1 MRLFFHLAARS
12 VLLLSLS
19 VPSSISLLASSAH
32 AQLKAAETVAL
43 PELLRR
49 AAKNPP
55 AVRRALALLERAKA
69 EANAAGALWLPAFTA
84 EGVAGGRYANQL
96 LLPEVRIES
105 LSYDLRA
112 SVGLDWSALNLAR
125 GATIS
130 ARDAAAQSE
139 MANSVASQRTA
150 AAQAAELYLRAG
162 AASDLIDDAKL
173 TLERRTRQH
182 QAISELVRSGNRSPV
197 EAERTK
203 VELLSAKFMLAMRES
218 DEAAAFA
225 ALAVAIGRTATE
237 PVRPAT
243 RSGEFLGATAV
254 VTAERALE
262 LAKKNRPEVQAAMWA
277 IASLREDWSAAIFE
291 RFPTLGISASGT
303 ASYAEALS
311 GYGING
317 SQYSAAAGVYL
328 RWRGLDP
335 IVWQRGIVAEASK
348 VAGERSLEVTQ
359 QTVSAE
365 AVAAFYALQRAKLER
380 ERAIEVLLTAG
391 ATREAQNDRYR
402 VGVGSL
408 LELLDA
414 ESLEQDAR
422 LRRIEAERD
431 EAIASARLLAACGL
445 LVP

>member
-1 MRLFFHLAARS
+1 MRLVLA
-12 VLLLSLS
+12 LC
-19 VPSSISLLASSAH
+19 SLLVCFSTAH
-32 AQLKAAETVAL
+32 AQLRAAETISLAD
-43 PELLRR
+43 LLRR
-49 AAKNPP
+49 ASKDPP
-55 AVRRALALLERAKA
+55 AVKRALAGLERARA
-69 EANAAGALWLPAFTA
+69 ESRAAGALWLPSFSA
-84 EGVAGGRYANQL
+84 EGVAGMRYSNQL
-96 LLPEVRIES
+96 VLPGVRFDS
-105 LSYDLRA
+105 LAYDLHS
-112 SVGLDWSALNLAR
+112 SVGLDWSALNMAR

-139 MANSVASQRTA
+139 LSSSSATQRLA

-162 AASDLIDDAKL
+162 ATSDLIDDAKL

-182 QAISELVRSGNRSPV
+182 QAISELVKTGTRSPV

-203 VELLSAKFMLAMRES
+203 VELLSAKYMLAMRES
-218 DEAAAFA
+218 DEAAAFS
-225 ALAVAIGRTATE
+225 ALAVAIGKPATAS
-237 PVRPAT
+237 VRPAT
-243 RSGEFLGATAV
+243 RSGEFLGASAV
-254 VTAERALE
+254 VNAERALE
-262 LAKKNRPEVQAAMWA
+262 LAKRNRPEVEAAVWA
-277 IASLREDWSAAIFE
+277 IAALREEWSAAILE
-291 RFPTLGISASGT
+291 RFPTAGVSANGSASY
-303 ASYAEALS
+303 SDALT

-317 SQYSAAAGVYL
+317 SQFGAAAGVYL

-335 IVWQRGIVAEASK
+335 VVWLRADVAEASK
-348 VAGERSLEVTQ
+348 VQAERALEVTQ

-414 ESLEQDAR
+414 ESLEQESR

-445 LVP
+445 MVP

>member
-1 MRLFFHLAARS
+1 MRLLFPLGARWVLVFCVLACAF
-12 VLLLSLS
+12 
-19 VPSSISLLASSAH
+19 VPCAVR

-43 PELLRR
+43 QELLRR

-55 AVRRALALLERAKA
+55 AVRRAIAVLERARA
-69 EANAAGALWLPAFTA
+69 EASAAGALWLPSLTA
-84 EGVAGGRYANQL
+84 EGVASGRVSRQIPVPDYIL
-96 LLPEVRIES
+96 DS
-105 LSYDLRA
+105 SGYDLSSR
-112 SVGLDWSALNLAR
+112 VGLEWSAVNLAR

-130 ARDAAAQSE
+130 ARDAATQSE
-139 MANSVASQRTA
+139 QANSVAAQRVA

-162 AASDLIDDAKL
+162 AASDLIEDAKL

-182 QAISELVRSGNRSPV
+182 QAISELVNTGNRSPV

-225 ALAVAIGRTATE
+225 ALAVAIGRPATE

-243 RSGEFLGATAV
+243 RSGEFVGAAAV
-254 VTAERALE
+254 VSAERALA

-277 IASLREDWSAAIFE
+277 ISSLREDYSAAIYE
-291 RFPTLGISASGT
+291 RLPTLGISVTGT
-303 ASYAEALS
+303 ASYSKALS
-311 GYGING
+311 EYGITG
-317 SQYSAAAGVYL
+317 PQYSAAAGIFL

-335 IVWQRGIVAEASK
+335 LVWQRGKIAEATR
-348 VAGERSLEVTQ
+348 VQGERALEVTEQ
-359 QTVSAE
+359 QVTAE
-365 AVAAFYALQRAKLER
+365 AVAAYYALQRAKLER
-380 ERAIEVLLTAG
+380 ERAIEVLLTAR

-414 ESLEQDAR
+414 EALEQDAR

-431 EAIASARLLAACGL
+431 EAIATAKLLAACGL

>member
-1 MRLFFHLAARS
+1 MRLVLA
-12 VLLLSLS
+12 LSLLFCVS
-19 VPSSISLLASSAH
+19 APVTAH
-32 AQLKAAETVAL
+32 AQLKAAETIAL

-55 AVRRALALLERAKA
+55 AVRRAFAVLSRARA
-69 EANAAGALWLPAFTA
+69 EASAAGALWFPSFVA
-84 EGVAGGRYANQL
+84 EGNAAGRASRQIY
-96 LLPEVRIES
+96 LLPTGAYPFDS
-105 LSYDLRA
+105 TAYDLRGT
-112 SVGLDWSALNLAR
+112 VGLEWSALNLAR

-139 MANSVASQRTA
+139 MANGAAAQRMA

-182 QAISELVRSGNRSPV
+182 QAISELVKTGNRSPV

-218 DEAAAFA
+218 DEAASFA
-225 ALAVAIGRTATE
+225 ALAVAIGKPATE

-243 RSGEFLGATAV
+243 RSGEFVGATAV
-254 VTAERALE
+254 VTAERALD
-262 LAKKNRPEVQAAMWA
+262 LAKKNRPEMQAALWA
-277 IASLREDWSAAIFE
+277 IASLREDYSAAIYE
-291 RFPTLGISASGT
+291 RFPTLGLSASGL
-303 ASYAEALS
+303 ASYSQTITGE
-311 GYGING
+311 GING
-317 SQYSAAAGVYL
+317 PQYSASGGVFL

-335 IVWQRGIVAEASK
+335 LVWQRGNVMEASK
-348 VAGERSLEVTQ
+348 VQAERAFEVTQ
-359 QTVSAE
+359 QQVTAE

-391 ATREAQNDRYR
+391 STREAQNDRYR

-431 EAIASARLLAACGL
+431 EAIATTRLLAACGL

>member
-1 MRLFFHLAARS
+1 MRLLLA
-12 VLLLSLS
+12 LSLL
-19 VPSSISLLASSAH
+19 VCASAPVTAY
-32 AQLKAAETVAL
+32 AQLKAAETIAL

-55 AVRRALALLERAKA
+55 AVRRAFAVLERARA
-69 EANAAGALWLPAFTA
+69 EASAAGALWFPSFSA
-84 EGVAGGRYANQL
+84 EGNAAGRASRQIYP
-96 LLPEVRIES
+96 LPTGNFPFDS
-105 LSYDLRA
+105 TAYDLRA
-112 SVGLDWSALNLAR
+112 TVGLEWSALNLAR

-139 MANSVASQRTA
+139 MANGVVAQRTA

-182 QAISELVRSGNRSPV
+182 QAISELVKSGNRSPV

-218 DEAAAFA
+218 DEAASFA
-225 ALAVAIGRTATE
+225 ALAVAIGRPATE

-243 RSGEFLGATAV
+243 RSGEFVGAAAV
-254 VTAERALE
+254 VSAGRALD
-262 LAKKNRPEVQAAMWA
+262 LAKKNRPEMQSALWA
-277 IASLREDWSAAIFE
+277 IASLREDYSAAIYE
-291 RFPTLGISASGT
+291 RLPTLGLSASGL
-303 ASYAEALS
+303 ASYS
-311 GYGING
+311 QTITGDGING
-317 SQYSAAAGVYL
+317 TQYSASGGVFL

-335 IVWQRGIVAEASK
+335 LVWQRGNVAEASK
-348 VAGERSLEVTQ
+348 VQAERAFEVTQ
-359 QTVSAE
+359 QQVTAE
-365 AVAAFYALQRAKLER
+365 AVAAFYSLQRAKLER

-431 EAIASARLLAACGL
+431 EAIATSRLLAACGL
-445 LVP
+445 MVP